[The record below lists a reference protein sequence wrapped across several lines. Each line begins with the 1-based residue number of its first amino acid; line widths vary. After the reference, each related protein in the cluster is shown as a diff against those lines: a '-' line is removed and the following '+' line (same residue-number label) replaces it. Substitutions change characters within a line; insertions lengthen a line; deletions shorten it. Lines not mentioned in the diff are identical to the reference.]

1 MMHVERILLS
11 VTISSEDTLTIGAT
25 TSNTNKNMK
34 LEKCSPFTD
43 CMSEINNTQVD
54 NVNNIDLIMSMYNL
68 IQYSDNCSKTSGS
81 LWKYYRDKPSLNH
94 NDNIVDFSGGN
105 HNCKSFKYTQKNTNQ
120 TDNDEQN
127 KKTKK
132 LNDDSIEIFK

>member
-11 VTISSEDTLTIGAT
+11 VTISSEDTLTTGAT

-54 NVNNIDLIMSMYNL
+54 NVNNIDLIMSRYNL

-81 LWKYYRDKPSLNH
+81 LWKYYRNKPSLDH
-94 NDNIVDFSGGN
+94 NGNIVDFSGGN
-105 HNCKSFKYTQKNTNQ
+105 HNSKSFKYKQKNTNQ
-120 TDNDEQN
+120 ADNDDEKN
-127 KKTKK
+127 KKTK
-132 LNDDSIEIFK
+132 

>member
-11 VTISSEDTLTIGAT
+11 VTISSEDTLTTGAT

-81 LWKYYRDKPSLNH
+81 LWKYYRDKPSLDH
-94 NDNIVDFSGGN
+94 NDKIVDFSGGN
-105 HNCKSFKYTQKNTNQ
+105 HNCKLFKYTQKNNNQ

-127 KKTKK
+127 KKTTKQ
-132 LNDDSIEIFK
+132 NDDSIEIFK

>member
-11 VTISSEDTLTIGAT
+11 VTISSEDTLTTGAT

-81 LWKYYRDKPSLNH
+81 LWKYYRDKPSLDY

-105 HNCKSFKYTQKNTNQ
+105 HNCKLFKYTQKNNNQ

-127 KKTKK
+127 KKTTKQ
-132 LNDDSIEIFK
+132 NDDSIEIFK